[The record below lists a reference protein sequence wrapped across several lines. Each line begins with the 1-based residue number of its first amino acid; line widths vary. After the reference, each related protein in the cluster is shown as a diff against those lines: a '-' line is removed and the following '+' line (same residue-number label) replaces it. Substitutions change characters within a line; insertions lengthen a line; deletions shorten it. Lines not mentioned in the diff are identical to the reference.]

1 MYIFKYIYT
10 LFSTDKILDDDLVL
24 VTHRRSQ
31 KKYACKGITSSFTN
45 YFMLISV
52 SSFFLFLR
60 ISSIRDNWTNPNA
73 AFISDDLKL

>member
-52 SSFFLFLR
+52 SSFVFFSFFTCLR
-60 ISSIRDNWTNPNA
+60 FVNSRNYFYRIKYIFP
-73 AFISDDLKL
+73 